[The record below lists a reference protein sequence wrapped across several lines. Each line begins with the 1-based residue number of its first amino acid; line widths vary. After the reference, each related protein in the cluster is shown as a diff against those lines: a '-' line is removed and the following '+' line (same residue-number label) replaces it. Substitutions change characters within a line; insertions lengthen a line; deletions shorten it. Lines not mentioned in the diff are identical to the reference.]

1 MEGVCCG
8 VVVCVRCSRSRPPP
22 ALCVRVWGR
31 HEDARLFAELRRIAR
46 WADLRDISRK
56 PTARA
61 VRELRRLARDIER
74 AAAFEVAGTPWLLIL
89 MV

>member
-1 MEGVCCG
+1 M
-8 VVVCVRCSRSRPPP
+8 
-22 ALCVRVWGR
+22 
-31 HEDARLFAELRRIAR
+31 DARLFAELRRIVR
-46 WADLRDISRK
+46 WADSGDIPRK

-61 VRELRRLARDIER
+61 VRELRRLARDIEH